1 MIDNHQ
7 LGSIGGDRH
16 EGQSTLPRPT
26 LARHREGPD
35 SARSTTSVTHPP
47 IRTPAIIPA
56 EPLDRRQVRLR
67 WD

>member
-16 EGQSTLPRPT
+16 EGQSTLP
-26 LARHREGPD
+26 RHREGPD

-47 IRTPAIIPA
+47 IRTPAIIPT